1 MTRREGAIVAFA
13 VATLV
18 LAVVIAFGHTS
29 SRPTSDGHL
38 PVLNG
43 PSPAA
48 SPASP
53 TGPSTLPAPT
63 TGSTPRRQPSG
74 ANVAMGRFG
83 PGEDEAEDEPASAEA
98 ASSRSMGSASASAS
112 GGGSGGQRL
121 LPGVPLPVP
130 SPLPVPLP
138 RSSG

>member
-18 LAVVIAFGHTS
+18 LAVAIAFGHAP

-53 TGPSTLPAPT
+53 TGPSTSPSP
-63 TGSTPRRQPSG
+63 TGSTPGGQPSR

-83 PGEDEAEDEPASAEA
+83 AGEDEAEDEPASAEA
-98 ASSRSMGSASASAS
+98 ASSRSTG
-112 GGGSGGQRL
+112 
-121 LPGVPLPVP
+121 

-138 RSSG
+138 

>member
-13 VATLV
+13 VATLL
-18 LAVVIAFGHTS
+18 LAVAIAFGHAP

-43 PSPAA
+43 PSPA
-48 SPASP
+48 
-53 TGPSTLPAPT
+53 PSL
-63 TGSTPRRQPSG
+63 TGSTPGGQPSR

-83 PGEDEAEDEPASAEA
+83 AGEDEAEDEPASAEA
-98 ASSRSMGSASASAS
+98 ASSRSTG
-112 GGGSGGQRL
+112 
-121 LPGVPLPVP
+121 

-138 RSSG
+138 